1 VTEKL
6 HGANFSLVISA
17 EEQVAFASS
26 SGILAENDPFFG
38 FRSQVLDASLA
49 PKARALRAGLVE
61 AGAAAAD
68 ASVIVYGELC
78 GGQYEHPDVP
88 AVRGARPVQNGVW
101 YSPGLIFVGF
111 DVLVTGNGSRFLD
124 FSQAREQALRAG
136 LRFAEPLHTG
146 SLASCVDFDFRFNSR
161 LPALLGL
168 PPLEK
173 PNHAEGV
180 VIRPQ
185 TEPTKA
191 GRQLLKR
198 KIPEFSEKQYRLDD
212 WRINRQAGGGG
223 GGCAADA
230 ESMLRFEMLACLTSQ
245 RVDAAV
251 SKLGRVEP
259 TDRARCRA
267 LLNELIADV
276 HATLVED
283 GLLTAATGEVDDG
296 ASILAVRYPELQAL
310 LEKEARKL
318 VTTWLRKALETGCS
332 LGVAPL

>member
-1 VTEKL
+1 M
-6 HGANFSLVISA
+6 
-17 EEQVAFASS
+17 QASS
-26 SGILAENDPFFG
+26 SRRGAVWWAV
-38 FRSQVLDASLA
+38 RASRRA
-49 PKARALRAGLVE
+49 SRARRTARAKRSMVLAWPYIR
-61 AGAAAAD
+61 
-68 ASVIVYGELC
+68 
-78 GGQYEHPDVP
+78 
-88 AVRGARPVQNGVW
+88 
-101 YSPGLIFVGF
+101 IFVGF

-185 TEPTKA
+185 TEPTKT

-283 GLLTAATGEVDDG
+283 GLLTAATGEVDDAPRFLLYATRSCKRYSRKRRVSSSRHG
-296 ASILAVRYPELQAL
+296 CARPWKPAAVWAWR
-310 LEKEARKL
+310 RF
-318 VTTWLRKALETGCS
+318 R
-332 LGVAPL
+332 

>member
-1 VTEKL
+1 VGSTSIPTCQPCAAHGPCKTEYGTRL
-6 HGANFSLVISA
+6 ALYSYIRRIRRPRHWQRFSL
-17 EEQVAFASS
+17 
-26 SGILAENDPFFG
+26 
-38 FRSQVLDASLA
+38 
-49 PKARALRAGLVE
+49 
-61 AGAAAAD
+61 
-68 ASVIVYGELC
+68 
-78 GGQYEHPDVP
+78 
-88 AVRGARPVQNGVW
+88 
-101 YSPGLIFVGF
+101 
-111 DVLVTGNGSRFLD
+111 SRFL
-124 FSQAREQALRAG
+124 SGARAGAQGGSALRRAAAHWQPRE
-136 LRFAEPLHTG
+136 LRR
-146 SLASCVDFDFRFNSR
+146 FDIRFNSR

-185 TEPTKA
+185 TEPTKT

-276 HATLVED
+276 QATLVED
-283 GLLTAATGEVDDG
+283 GLLTAATGEVDDAPRFLLYATRSCKRYSRKRRVSSSRRG
-296 ASILAVRYPELQAL
+296 CARPWKPAAVWPCPWR
-310 LEKEARKL
+310 RF
-318 VTTWLRKALETGCS
+318 R
-332 LGVAPL
+332 